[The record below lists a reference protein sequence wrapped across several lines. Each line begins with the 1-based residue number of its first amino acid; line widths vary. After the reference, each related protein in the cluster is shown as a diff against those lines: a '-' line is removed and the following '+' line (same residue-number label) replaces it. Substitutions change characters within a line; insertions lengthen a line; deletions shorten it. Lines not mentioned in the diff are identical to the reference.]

1 MQVVSKENVKGFLI
15 IQKVVGRVLLSGER
29 LMFLL
34 VEIEPDGVVPEHSH
48 PHEQMGIC
56 LKGKAEFQA
65 GEKTTIV
72 EAGMA
77 YWFPPHEK
85 HGVKVIGHEN
95 GVFLDVFSPPREDY
109 LSKQKEVTR
118 NI

>member
-1 MQVVSKENVKGFLI
+1 MKVVSKEDVKGFPIL
-15 IQKVVGRVLLSGER
+15 QKVVGRVLLSGER

-34 VEIEPDGVVPEHSH
+34 AEIEPDGFVPEHSH

-56 LKGKAEFQA
+56 LKGKAEFKA
-65 GEKTTIV
+65 GDKTAIV
-72 EAGMA
+72 KAGMA
-77 YWFPPHEK
+77 YWFPPNEK
-85 HGVKVIGHEN
+85 HGVKVIGDEK

-109 LSKQKEVTR
+109 LLKQKEAAR